1 MLKIRA
7 ARLIQSFRSSSSGQ
21 SLVEA
26 ALLVPV
32 LLALAFN
39 AINFGY
45 FFLVALN
52 VAAAPRSGVEYAIQG
67 FASPSAI
74 SAPAAGPSSADQSV
88 SYLTYQDMTGALY
101 SPSRAIVR
109 VCSQRV
115 GLRNPGGSSQTSKCA
130 AYGGRGALPAPD
142 SDPESPDFVLN
153 RVDVAYSFSPLI
165 PGRIFNILVLASPVC
180 ASSGGSVSCTF
191 HRYVEMREMN

>member
-1 MLKIRA
+1 MLKIPAPHALDR
-7 ARLIQSFRSSSSGQ
+7 FRSSSSGQ

-67 FASPSAI
+67 FASPSAV
-74 SAPAAGPSSADQSV
+74 SAPAAGPASASQSV
-88 SYLTYQDMTGALY
+88 GYLTYQDMTGALY
-101 SPSRAIVR
+101 SPSTAIVR
-109 VCSQRV
+109 VCSQSI
-115 GLRNPGGSSQTSKCA
+115 GLNSPGGNSQTSQCA
-130 AYGGRGALPAPD
+130 TYGGSATLTGPD
-142 SDPESPDFVLN
+142 PDPESPNFVLN

-165 PGRIFNILVLASPVC
+165 PGEIFNIVVLASPAC

-191 HRYVEMREMN
+191 HRDVEMRAMN